1 VQGYEGYPRVGAR
14 SRSEVLLVCSF
25 LDIDISHGT
34 PTVGPGTA
42 RQDWEL
48 GLTFSPI
55 GGTRMA
61 VGLLWDYGNF
71 LWDCKQRKLQ
81 KTRD

>member
-1 VQGYEGYPRVGAR
+1 MKGMQSLVLISLPLSILGYI
-14 SRSEVLLVCSF
+14 SF
-25 LDIDISHGT
+25 LDINISYRT

-55 GGTRMA
+55 SGTRMA
-61 VGLLWDYGNF
+61 VGLL
-71 LWDCKQRKLQ
+71 
-81 KTRD
+81 

>member
-1 VQGYEGYPRVGAR
+1 MFSQIKYHIAR
-14 SRSEVLLVCSF
+14 RNRPNPPPFTASKRAASVAAPLEIRLERAPE

-34 PTVGPGTA
+34 PTVGPRTA

-55 GGTRMA
+55 SGTRMA
-61 VGLLWDYGNF
+61 VGLL
-71 LWDCKQRKLQ
+71 
-81 KTRD
+81 